1 MVCDGAHHAIL
12 LELARPGHRAIV
24 LIPLSLPRSKR
35 SRNATS
41 TILRIPL
48 VRAHGLCIVGDGVT
62 NRLDVPSKGH
72 PSRVASSCPAD
83 SPKGQYEEA
92 KASVCRQKWQDY
104 TRPFPKG
111 LRFAACRSF
120 AGSIETA
127 TVGLALQCLFGRR
140 YRTSQGAPWAKC
152 SLPRL
157 STMTV
162 LPFDASI
169 RTWKHLPC
177 SPSATRW
184 RIGADATIRAI
195 DLTRVATSHEMV
207 SICQNDLGEHDSGEQ
222 SPARAAVLSRP
233 GVWGGRSLRDG

>member
-1 MVCDGAHHAIL
+1 MLPQPYFAYCLCVRTDCVSLGMGSQIDWIFP
-12 LELARPGHRAIV
+12 RRAIPRV
-24 LIPLSLPRSKR
+24 SLRW
-35 SRNATS
+35 
-41 TILRIPL
+41 
-48 VRAHGLCIVGDGVT
+48 
-62 NRLDVPSKGH
+62 
-72 PSRVASSCPAD
+72 SRVASSCPAD

-140 YRTSQGAPWAKC
+140 YRTSQGDPRAKC

-157 STMTV
+157 STVTV
-162 LPFDASI
+162 LPFYASI

-177 SPSATRW
+177 APSATRW
-184 RIGADATIRAI
+184 RIGADATIRTI
-195 DLTRVATSHEMV
+195 DLTCVAASHQTV
-207 SICQNDLGEHDSGEQ
+207 
-222 SPARAAVLSRP
+222 
-233 GVWGGRSLRDG
+233 